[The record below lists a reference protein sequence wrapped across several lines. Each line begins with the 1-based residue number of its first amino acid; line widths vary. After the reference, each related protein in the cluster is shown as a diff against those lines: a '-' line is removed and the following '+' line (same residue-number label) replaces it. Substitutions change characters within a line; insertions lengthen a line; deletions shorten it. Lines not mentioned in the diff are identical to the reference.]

1 MSDTD
6 TRSSHQVTALF
17 SRGRLTAIPRKVA
30 RREQLLEHLA
40 QTLFERDR
48 VYTEREVNEALLTVH
63 EGTARHCAAVWWSP
77 ACSYAPRTAAA
88 TGGGASRCRPRRG
101 GPDVR
106 TLREAGR

>member
-63 EGTARHCAAVWWSP
+63 ED
-77 ACSYAPRTAAA
+77 CSALR
-88 TGGGASRCRPRRG
+88 RCLVVAGLLVRPKDGSSYRRG
-101 GPDVR
+101 R
-106 TLREAGR
+106 